1 MKKHS
6 KKTNTCRQK
15 ISWNKIGSIIQNVSS
30 FLAIPGTIFAFVI
43 AFSND
48 DDLQKQ
54 ISNLQ
59 TIANESQKQTE
70 LLKAER
76 DSLAIR
82 WKQQIKPVF
91 EIECDFHSGETKEIE
106 ALLVNNGKIATDIKV
121 IHNSGFSVYIPLN
134 NLGEGMKMKIILNL
148 IDENTL
154 NPENVDLEINLT
166 FKDASGS
173 DCYQNIIIK
182 DFIKNIER
190 KMRGGMQS

>member
-1 MKKHS
+1 MKK
-6 KKTNTCRQK
+6 
-15 ISWNKIGSIIQNVSS
+15 IPWNKIGSIIQNVSS
-30 FLAIPGTIFAFVI
+30 FLAIPGTIFAFVV

-91 EIECDFHSGETKEIE
+91 EIECDFHSGGANEIE
-106 ALLVNNGKIATDIKV
+106 AFLVNSGKIATNIKV
-121 IHNSGFSVYIPLN
+121 IHNSGFMMDIPFN
-134 NLGEGMKMKIILNL
+134 NLGEGMKGKILLNF
-148 IDENTL
+148 IDKDVS
-154 NPENVDLEINLT
+154 NPGNVDLYIELS
-166 FKDASGS
+166 FEDASGAT
-173 DCYQNIIIK
+173 CFQTFKMK

-190 KMRGGMQS
+190 KMRGA